1 MLLLQ
6 ADVVAES
13 DAVTSHN
20 HQHVSAAAESHQ
32 DESLSNRSCQEGIV
46 NNCQNIAV
54 NAAMCTLCPKK
65 KDRIMAVTLSDLT
78 NFQNSFTLRPM
89 SLPVKEFRK

>member
-65 KDRIMAVTLSDLT
+65 R
-78 NFQNSFTLRPM
+78 QNYGSNSVRSNQF
-89 SLPVKEFRK
+89 SKFFYS